1 MKRVSIDEAV
11 PGMSLAKPATNSTGQ
26 TLVGAGTELDE
37 TLIARLQQ
45 MGVAMVYVKEPSDE
59 GGAQAERLARL
70 EQELDHRFR
79 KAAGDPASEMI
90 REVIRRHLHATHGGQ
105 PAVEE
110 SRP

>member
-1 MKRVSIDEAV
+1 MKRVSIDETA

-37 TLIARLQQ
+37 PLIARLRQ
-45 MGVAMVYVKEPSDE
+45 MGVAAVYVKEPSE
-59 GGAQAERLARL
+59 GGGMQAESLARL

-79 KAAGDPASEMI
+79 KAAGDPAGQMI
-90 REVIRRHLHATHGGQ
+90 REVIRRHLHAAHGGQ

-110 SRP
+110 SHS